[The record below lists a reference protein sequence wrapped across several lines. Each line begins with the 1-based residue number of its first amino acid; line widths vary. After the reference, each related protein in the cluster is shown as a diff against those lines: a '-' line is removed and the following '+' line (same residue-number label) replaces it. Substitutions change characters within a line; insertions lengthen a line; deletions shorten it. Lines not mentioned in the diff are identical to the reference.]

1 MKRLF
6 IIGSGLFIYSFI
18 PILSWIVLS
27 DVCGDSRIANTFSI
41 IYVIQFFWSILKS
54 FFGSGANIRK
64 EKEHDENAVSNG
76 IFWGTIF
83 STIIFSC
90 LLIFVDDYILFF
102 GQDVNFYRNYV
113 IYGILLLYLQ
123 TLFSILLEKLYY
135 EDNEKIANIH
145 LFLFN
150 LLNFFYTNSFFSFDE
165 KQLFSFIFYTY
176 SIIYLC
182 YLPLYL
188 AI

>member
-76 IFWGTIF
+76 IF
-83 STIIFSC
+83 
-90 LLIFVDDYILFF
+90 
-102 GQDVNFYRNYV
+102 
-113 IYGILLLYLQ
+113 
-123 TLFSILLEKLYY
+123 
-135 EDNEKIANIH
+135 
-145 LFLFN
+145 
-150 LLNFFYTNSFFSFDE
+150 
-165 KQLFSFIFYTY
+165 
-176 SIIYLC
+176 
-182 YLPLYL
+182 
-188 AI
+188 